1 MQMLVMM
8 LMTVLLQ
15 MMALP
20 VAAAS
25 LRSRDDDNYDHDLW
39 MIIEK

>member
-1 MQMLVMM
+1 MQVMM
-8 LMTVLLQ
+8 LMTEILLQ

-20 VAAAS
+20 VAATS
-25 LRSRDDDNYDHDLW
+25 LRSRDDDNYDDGLW